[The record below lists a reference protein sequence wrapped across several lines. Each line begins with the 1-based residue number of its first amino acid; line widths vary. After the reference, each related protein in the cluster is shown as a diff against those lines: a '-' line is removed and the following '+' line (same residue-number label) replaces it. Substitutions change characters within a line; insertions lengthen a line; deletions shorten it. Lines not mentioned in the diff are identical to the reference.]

1 MCLLETPIKAT
12 KKIIVLQSMHF
23 KKAQHFFAVVFS
35 VLFLFFKKEFK
46 ILLWKQNKH
55 THHISSYMLDS

>member
-23 KKAQHFFAVVFS
+23 KKAQCFFAVVFS
-35 VLFLFFKKEFK
+35 VLFFKKGFK